1 MRIFY
6 TRVILKSK
14 PNLKRRKHNEKKKNI
29 SRRSSGLRFARSWR
43 RLCCTSATLNIEGEA
58 KTSSTD
64 AKVYF
69 SKAEIKEG
77 DQSPAGSA
85 TPGVAGTDVKAV
97 TFTASGLKQAGDK
110 VTATYTIQNDS
121 NYPVKL
127 TLTTTELG
135 SDFTLAT
142 SFVETTLTPKDTES
156 AEDEYTFTVT
166 VTLAKTPTTIAEV
179 KSSFKLTIEATG
191 Q

>member
-1 MRIFY
+1 M
-6 TRVILKSK
+6 K
-14 PNLKRRKHNEKKKNI
+14 KRRTLLAALLVCALLVV
-29 SRRSSGLRFARSWR
+29 GVGYAA
-43 RLCCTSATLNIEGEA
+43 TSTTLNIEGEA

-77 DQSPAGSA
+77 DQSPTGSA
-85 TPGVAGTDVKAV
+85 TPGVAGTDVKAI
-97 TFTASGLKQAGDK
+97 TFTASGLKQAGDD

-127 TLTTTELG
+127 TLTTTEPS
-135 SDFTLAT
+135 SDFTLTT
-142 SFVETTLTPKDTES
+142 SFTETTLKPKDAAST
-156 AEDEYTFTVT
+156 EDEYTFTVT
-166 VTLAKTPTTIAEV
+166 VTLAKTPTTVAEV
-179 KSSFKLTIEATG
+179 KSNFKLTIEAVG